1 MYANVVTKAQLD
13 HILINKKW
21 KDSAIDCATYNIF
34 HSVSS
39 HHKKLPS
46 NADFVS
52 EQINQ
57 ENTHQNLIGVN

>member
-1 MYANVVTKAQLD
+1 MYANGTKVQLD

-21 KDSAIDCATYNIF
+21 NNSARDCATYNTF

-39 HHKKLPS
+39 DHKIVTS

-57 ENTHQNLIGVN
+57 ENTHQNSIGVN